1 LLKQP
6 MDFDLLREDLRFLRT
21 QFRRPLVAWH
31 DPNFGV
37 QFANYLD
44 MIEEAA
50 PPGSI
55 DFAAESSLS
64 LLSEPHLKRLRRN
77 GFKAL
82 LPGIES
88 WFELGGKSKTG
99 ALQGM
104 QKVRQVLKKRRSCDR
119 TARNARRS

>member
-1 LLKQP
+1 

-64 LLSEPHLKRLRRN
+64 LLSEPHLKTLRRN